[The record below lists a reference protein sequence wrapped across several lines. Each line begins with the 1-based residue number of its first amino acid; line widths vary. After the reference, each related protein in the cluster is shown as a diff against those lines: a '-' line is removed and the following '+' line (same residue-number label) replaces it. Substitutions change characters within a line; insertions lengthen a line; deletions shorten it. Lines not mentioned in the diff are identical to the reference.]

1 MIESDTVMGMRFEA
15 QPLVVVEDHMQLSP
29 VVQSLS
35 CNKVGLDKSMFQR
48 LMGLS
53 VCPVCLKLHS
63 HMHPPLSAFPSA
75 TFHKGILQNGI
86 STTKRAHIHM
96 CFSTQTDTC
105 THHSFGFTESNS
117 SRFTIVQEMKKD
129 DEQEHHTSIHMR
141 VRFGTNLTQHSVV
154 GEWTCETSVP
164 SHIT

>member
-1 MIESDTVMGMRFEA
+1 MVGLFWEWYLVESRVEHLSLCVSVCETCHCERCVEGGWTRGIGRCDLRVCWWKKTTQVTESDTVMGMRFEA
-15 QPLVVVEDHMQLSP
+15 QPLVVVEDHMQFSP

-105 THHSFGFTESNS
+105 THH
-117 SRFTIVQEMKKD
+117 
-129 DEQEHHTSIHMR
+129 
-141 VRFGTNLTQHSVV
+141 
-154 GEWTCETSVP
+154 
-164 SHIT
+164 